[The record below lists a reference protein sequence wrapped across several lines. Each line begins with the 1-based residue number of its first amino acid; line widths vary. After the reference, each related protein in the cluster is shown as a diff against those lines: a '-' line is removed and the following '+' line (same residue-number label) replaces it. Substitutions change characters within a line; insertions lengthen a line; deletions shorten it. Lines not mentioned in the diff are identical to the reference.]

1 MTRLSRRS
9 AFAAFVV
16 TTRTSLS
23 HARRDLP
30 ARINYAGAAQIVDC
44 RHTRHIRWLSC
55 RLCGLVAAWEC
66 RAVSA
71 QAEHSQGDQG
81 VW

>member
-1 MTRLSRRS
+1 MS
-9 AFAAFVV
+9 
-16 TTRTSLS
+16 
-23 HARRDLP
+23 P
-30 ARINYAGAAQIVDC
+30 AAAQLMPSAITSNTL
-44 RHTRHIRWLSC
+44 RLSC